1 MKLSIDIR
9 EYALKKPFRITGH
22 IFESSRVLEV

>member
-9 EYALKKPFRITGH
+9 EYALKKPFRITVHPTTSDLWG
-22 IFESSRVLEV
+22 